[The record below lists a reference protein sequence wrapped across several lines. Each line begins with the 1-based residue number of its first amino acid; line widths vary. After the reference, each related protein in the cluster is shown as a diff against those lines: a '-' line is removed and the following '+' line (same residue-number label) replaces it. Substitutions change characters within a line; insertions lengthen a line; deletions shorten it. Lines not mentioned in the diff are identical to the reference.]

1 MAFIRSFML
10 GAMACCAAVF
20 SLGLFIQP
28 LSGDLTRLGELAE
41 RSWGWYHPQMIPAI
55 QPRLA
60 TDETSILVIGDS
72 FSDPN
77 IWQSILEKELGRFT
91 QNYSWDAL
99 GHFSCLKALLHRI
112 AKQAP
117 QITDLILEVVE
128 RDFVSRFASE
138 PSSTACSTHQI
149 TAPGQRPATL
159 GLIDHRPTFSL
170 QIPDLVY
177 AFKAAY
183 GETLAYSQITSSG
196 ATFIAPLLT
205 DRFFSNRRSSRLLY
219 YSGDLQKNSWQ
230 ANQMA
235 DAITKLQELSI
246 EARSLGIRLTIAVI
260 PDKSTVY
267 VEHIKGPSLPIIQSS
282 VWQQLARA
290 GLASINVKDLYQNA
304 LLTQL
309 DLYLPNDTHLGF
321 NGYNLLAKAIASE
334 LQLQKLVKKPGE

>member
-41 RSWGWYHPQMIPAI
+41 RSWGWNHPQMIPAI

-138 PSSTACSTHQI
+138 PSLTECSAHPI
-149 TAPGQRPATL
+149 TAPGPRSAT
-159 GLIDHRPTFSL
+159 IASINHRPTFSL
-170 QIPDLVY
+170 EIPDLVY
-177 AFKAAY
+177 AFKAAH

-196 ATFIAPLLT
+196 ATFIAPLVT
-205 DRFFSNRRSSRLLY
+205 DRFFSNRRSSWLLY
-219 YSGDLQKNSWQ
+219 YSGDLQKNNWQ
-230 ANQMA
+230 ANQVA
-235 DAITKLQELSI
+235 DAIAKLQELST
-246 EARSLGIRLTIAVI
+246 EAKSLGIRLTIAVI
-260 PDKSTVY
+260 PDKSSVY
-267 VEHIKGPSLPIIQSS
+267 AEHVKVPALPITQSS
-282 VWQQLARA
+282 VWQQLKQAR
-290 GLASINVKDLYQNA
+290 LASINIKDLYQNA
-304 LLTQL
+304 LPTEL
-309 DLYLPNDTHLGF
+309 DLYLPNDTHLSPQ
-321 NGYNLLAKAIASE
+321 GYKLLASKVADE
-334 LQLQKLVKKPGE
+334 GF